1 MAVLHFCSHVDYWFS
16 IIILLKPASFP
27 ILFQSLLWVAEYNS
41 FSAEINSCEVGT
53 KFLSSANIHNHTNF
67 QTQSLFPVE
76 VHFEVIFTS
85 KMFCAFQ
92 GVSWCLRFVL
102 FVRFNRQPRLLP
114 QQPTDEGECGQP
126 TEALL
131 RETVH
136 LRFSGAHTALFIYQE
151 RGRFDALLMAV
162 HIKIRGGWK
171 NNQEANPTYS
181 AA

>member
-1 MAVLHFCSHVDYWFS
+1 MFAV
-16 IIILLKPASFP
+16 
-27 ILFQSLLWVAEYNS
+27 
-41 FSAEINSCEVGT
+41 
-53 KFLSSANIHNHTNF
+53 
-67 QTQSLFPVE
+67 
-76 VHFEVIFTS
+76 
-85 KMFCAFQ
+85 FQ
-92 GVSWCLRFVL
+92 GISWCLRFVL
-102 FVRFNRQPRLLP
+102 FVCFSRQPSLLP
-114 QQPTDEGECGQP
+114 QQPTDEGEP